1 MEGARMR
8 KRNQNDFK
16 TCGLCGNRKVD
27 GANFYG
33 T

>member
-1 MEGARMR
+1 MEEARMR

-16 TCGLCGNRKVD
+16 TCVLCGNREDV